1 MTQASLKAPTAQT
14 EETPQSSAIM
24 NTYGRF
30 PIAFERGEGMYLYNT
45 EGEGYLDFFSGIA
58 VNALGHAHP
67 HAVKAVQDQAAKLW
81 HVTNLFQI
89 PAQERFAQRL
99 VETSFADVVFF
110 CNSGLEAM
118 EAALKA
124 ARRYHYKAGA
134 PQRWR
139 TITVQGA
146 FHGRSLATIAA
157 AGNPKYMEGFGKPV
171 DGFDSVPFGDL
182 DAVKAAITDETAAIA
197 LEPVLGEGGIQPAQ
211 LSYLQALRSIADEA
225 GILLI
230 FDEIQCGMGR
240 TGKLWAHE
248 WAGIAPDLLAS
259 AKGLGGGFPIGAVLA
274 SHKGASGM
282 EPGVHGTTFGG
293 NLLAMAAG
301 NAVLDVML
309 APGFLDQVDQ
319 TARYFWHELL
329 ELVAKYNTVFETVR
343 GAGFMLGIKLKPSI
357 VNGEFVKALLDNKL
371 ITVVAA
377 DNIVRVMPPLI
388 ASKAD
393 CDAAIQILEKTAI
406 AFTKNEN

>member
-1 MTQASLKAPTAQT
+1 MNQTSLKP
-14 EETPQSSAIM
+14 PQPPLQQALATSAIM

-30 PIAFERGEGMYLYNT
+30 PIAFERGEGMYLFDT
-45 EGEGYLDFFSGIA
+45 AGARYLDFFAGIA

-67 HAVKAVQDQAAKLW
+67 HAVKAVQEQAAKLW

-89 PAQERFAQRL
+89 PEQERFAQRL
-99 VETSFADVVFF
+99 VESSFADVAFF

-124 ARRYHYKAGA
+124 ARRYHYKNGA
-134 PQRWR
+134 PEKWR
-139 TITVQGA
+139 TITVKGA

-157 AGNPKYMEGFGKPV
+157 AGNPKYIEGFGHPA

-182 DAVKAAITDETAAIA
+182 DAIKAAITNETAAIA

-211 LSYLQALRSIADEA
+211 LSYLQGLRALANEA

-230 FDEIQCGMGR
+230 FDEIQCGFGR

-301 NAVLDVML
+301 NAVLDIIME
-309 APGFLDQVDQ
+309 PGFLDQVDE
-319 TARYFWHELL
+319 TARYLWHRLEEL
-329 ELVAKYNTVFETVR
+329 AATHSSVFETVR
-343 GAGFMLGIKLKPSI
+343 GAGFMLGLKLVPTI
-357 VNGEFVKALLDNKL
+357 TNGDFVKALLDKKL
-371 ITVVAA
+371 LTVGAA
-377 DNIVRVMPPLI
+377 DNVVRLLPPLI
-388 ASKAD
+388 VTKEECDTAIQVLQ
-393 CDAAIQILEKTAI
+393 DAAISFTQKEK
-406 AFTKNEN
+406 